1 MQDGHPVAFE
11 SRKLNGTERRYTVHE
26 KEMTAMVQC
35 YADMEDPSR
44 GESTKAPTS
53 ITTLFDKE
61 VDTILA
67 HRVIPKKGTRHIEYL
82 VKWKGHSD
90 SKANWEHEESLRQ
103 FVNKI
108 ADFKKLQRGRCQ
120 IRWGRML

>member
-1 MQDGHPVAFE
+1 MNAV
-11 SRKLNGTERRYTVHE
+11 VHS
-26 KEMTAMVQC
+26 

-44 GESTKAPTS
+44 GESTRAPTS

-67 HRVIPKKGTRHIEYL
+67 HRVIPKRGTRHIKYL
-82 VKWKGHSD
+82 VKWKGHLD
-90 SKANWEHEESLRQ
+90 SKASWEHEESLWQ

-108 ADFKKLQRGRCQ
+108 ADSEKLQRGRCQ
-120 IRWGRML
+120 IRWGRMLQAH